1 MSTCQGIA
9 QGTTTATIKT
19 IIIFISEIA
28 LIKGVVKVVTCW
40 VTCLVLS
47 VSVCLYVC
55 VCVCVLC
62 VCVLCVCIFV
72 SVCTCEKGTSVKQ
85 LWYIFKA
92 TPGTREQ

>member
-19 IIIFISEIA
+19 IIISISQIA
-28 LIKGVVKVVTCW
+28 LLKGVVKAVTCW
-40 VTCLVLS
+40 VTCWVLS
-47 VSVCLYVC
+47 VSVCLVC
-55 VCVCVLC
+55 VCLC
-62 VCVLCVCIFV
+62 VFV

-92 TPGTREQ
+92 TPETREL